1 MKMHT
6 EDLPNG
12 VTKVSL
18 VGKLDIAGAHAID
31 LHFNVIAGSKRAV
44 VVDVSQVSFM
54 ASMGLRTLVIGAK
67 SVVSKK
73 GRMVLLSPVADVE
86 KVLVDSGI
94 DSLIP
99 IHHALDAAIAAVTA

>member
-1 MKMHT
+1 MKMST
-6 EDLPNG
+6 ADLPNG

-44 VVDVSQVSFM
+44 IVDLSEVVFI

-67 SVVSKK
+67 SIISKK
-73 GRMVLLSPVADVE
+73 GRIVLLAPAADVE
-86 KVLVDSGI
+86 KVLRDSGI

-99 IHHALDAAIAAVTA
+99 IHYELDEAVAAVVA